1 MRRLKSMLCSQV
13 ITVSHVLS
21 KTNAKCKMQNAKCKK
36 RKKIQMPFKMHVN
49 LLYTTPGPVQ
59 LRSMQKLMINTQTPS
74 DNGIKPGIVFC
85 SREAILTCPPLSY
98 ISIRKQSVVVSGSR
112 VAH

>member
-1 MRRLKSMLCSQV
+1 MLAGNYGIARAFKS
-13 ITVSHVLS
+13 
-21 KTNAKCKMQNAKCKK
+21 KCKM
-36 RKKIQMPFKMHVN
+36 RKKIQMPFKMHMN

-59 LRSMQKLMINTQTPS
+59 LRSMQKLIINTQTPS
-74 DNGIKPGIVFC
+74 DNGIKPEIVFS
-85 SREAILTCPPLSY
+85 SREATLTCPPLSY

>member
-21 KTNAKCKMQNAKCKK
+21 KTNAKCKMQN
-36 RKKIQMPFKMHVN
+36 IQMPFKMHVN